1 MRRHC
6 YRESRSGLSATVSCF
21 GCAQPLHQCE
31 RCTTGLCVP
40 RSGYDPMINA
50 RMFMSRG
57 KRARISVVENAKRH
71 DAAQFQRSPPAF
83 HKTTVPAICT
93 FGGMPAD
100 LAPRVRMTSQHTIHK
115 DVCAMGGYYS
125 VSLGLW
131 SHVCRRNDCVGF
143 WNCPATATH
152 SRHLLLNVPP
162 MVALGFWAPG

>member
-1 MRRHC
+1 MLPRKPVWFVC
-6 YRESRSGLSATVSCF
+6 DSLMFWLCAAPAPVREMYHSTARATFRVRSHDKYTHVHVQGEAST
-21 GCAQPLHQCE
+21 H
-31 RCTTGLCVP
+31 
-40 RSGYDPMINA
+40 
-50 RMFMSRG
+50 
-57 KRARISVVENAKRH
+57 SVVENAKRH